1 LGIKRQ
7 VGRGAWCLIGDFN
20 AVLHSEERKGKILL
34 NPNYMHAEVAEF
46 SDFVRSSDLMDL
58 PILGRKFT
66 WFHPNGSTMSRIDRM
81 LVNDD
86 WLLLWNNPTLWVLPR
101 SVSDHCSLI
110 VRYSGFDWGPKP
122 FRFNNHWLLNN
133 NFHGVVEDYWR
144 NCNFTGWMAVIL
156 KEKLKGLKSILRV
169 WNKENYGQMDSKMN
183 NLIEDIKRLDLKSE
197 SLGISEEEVLL
208 RKRKFSEMW
217 QLRRCK
223 ESTIRQQS
231 RQTWLR
237 EGDSNSRFF
246 HASVKSRGKRNLIS
260 ALQVGETWLESP
272 ADIRQATVDNFK
284 LKFSTVSWLRPKLD
298 GVSFPSLSE
307 EENCWLTR
315 PFALEELESMVK
327 ECDGNKS
334 PGPDGFNF
342 AFVKALWNV
351 FKGEIRI
358 MFDQFHGIGSLPK
371 SFTSYFVALI
381 PKINSPF
388 SLGDFRPISL
398 LGCLYKM
405 IAKVLTARLAH
416 AMDGLVAST
425 QSAFLKGRHLV
436 DGVVVINEVVDL
448 AKRNGKSCMIFKVDF
463 EKAYD
468 SVEWSF
474 LDYMLDRFGFC
485 SKWKDWIHACVFAG
499 SMSVLINGSPS
510 EEINIQRG
518 LKQGDPLAP
527 FLFLLVAEGL
537 GGIMRRAVELNRFHG
552 FRVGNNGVVVSHLQY
567 ADDTICVGEASINNL
582 WALKAILRGFE
593 MASGLKVNYWK
604 SSLMG
609 INVSQDFLVLA
620 STFLNCKT
628 SVVPFKYLGLPV
640 GANPRRMTTWEP
652 LLESLWKRLSV
663 WGNKFVSLGGRI
675 TLLNSVLNA
684 IPIFYLSY
692 LKLPVQVWRK
702 IRQIQRD
709 FLWGGRRGSRKI
721 SWIKWDT
728 VCLPKNKGGLGV
740 RDVRV
745 VNISLLAKWRWRLLD
760 INHAVWKEVISSKYG
775 AAAVGKV
782 EIHEDCKPW
791 FASLWW
797 RDISS
802 IGLNLDI
809 NWFSSNAYRK
819 LGNGMQTRFW
829 WDIWNG
835 GIPLKDRFPRLFSIS
850 NQQNA
855 SVAEM
860 YNNNIG
866 GERWLFTWRRRFFV
880 WESELFE
887 ELKDSIYG
895 TVLSESEDCWCWRPE
910 NDAVFSVKST
920 YNLVSSLSNS
930 NVLETLWHGRIF
942 SSIWKSPTPSKVVGF
957 VWQLLHNRIPTRSNL
972 VSRSILAPG
981 VDSLCPLC
989 GEENE
994 TDQHL
999 FLYCKVSLLQHLS
1012 LTHIPYFLFSIV

>member
-1 LGIKRQ
+1 MIIASSNIRGLGGVGKRNYLKELIRKECLEFLAIQETKLETIPDSLCNSLWGGDDCCWVSLPSSGNSGGILSIWSKALGVLKFSFTGEGFVGVCLEWGPLKKVCFVVNIYSKCDLISKRRLWETLLGIKRQ

-20 AVLHSEERKGKILL
+20 AVLHSEERKGQILL
-34 NPNYMHAEVAEF
+34 NPNYMRAEVAEF

-208 RKRKFSEMW
+208 HKRKFSEMW
-217 QLRRCK
+217 QHRRCK

-272 ADIRQATVDNFK
+272 ADIRQATVDYFK
-284 LKFSTVSWLRPKLD
+284 LKFSTVSCLRPKLD

-405 IAKVLTARLAH
+405 IAKVWTARL
-416 AMDGLVAST
+416 V
-425 QSAFLKGRHLV
+425 
-436 DGVVVINEVVDL
+436 
-448 AKRNGKSCMIFKVDF
+448 
-463 EKAYD
+463 
-468 SVEWSF
+468 
-474 LDYMLDRFGFC
+474 
-485 SKWKDWIHACVFAG
+485 
-499 SMSVLINGSPS
+499 
-510 EEINIQRG
+510 
-518 LKQGDPLAP
+518 
-527 FLFLLVAEGL
+527 
-537 GGIMRRAVELNRFHG
+537 
-552 FRVGNNGVVVSHLQY
+552 
-567 ADDTICVGEASINNL
+567 
-582 WALKAILRGFE
+582 
-593 MASGLKVNYWK
+593 
-604 SSLMG
+604 
-609 INVSQDFLVLA
+609 
-620 STFLNCKT
+620 
-628 SVVPFKYLGLPV
+628 
-640 GANPRRMTTWEP
+640 
-652 LLESLWKRLSV
+652 
-663 WGNKFVSLGGRI
+663 
-675 TLLNSVLNA
+675 
-684 IPIFYLSY
+684 
-692 LKLPVQVWRK
+692 
-702 IRQIQRD
+702 
-709 FLWGGRRGSRKI
+709 
-721 SWIKWDT
+721 
-728 VCLPKNKGGLGV
+728 
-740 RDVRV
+740 
-745 VNISLLAKWRWRLLD
+745 
-760 INHAVWKEVISSKYG
+760 
-775 AAAVGKV
+775 
-782 EIHEDCKPW
+782 
-791 FASLWW
+791 
-797 RDISS
+797 
-802 IGLNLDI
+802 
-809 NWFSSNAYRK
+809 
-819 LGNGMQTRFW
+819 
-829 WDIWNG
+829 
-835 GIPLKDRFPRLFSIS
+835 
-850 NQQNA
+850 
-855 SVAEM
+855 
-860 YNNNIG
+860 
-866 GERWLFTWRRRFFV
+866 
-880 WESELFE
+880 
-887 ELKDSIYG
+887 
-895 TVLSESEDCWCWRPE
+895 
-910 NDAVFSVKST
+910 
-920 YNLVSSLSNS
+920 
-930 NVLETLWHGRIF
+930 
-942 SSIWKSPTPSKVVGF
+942 
-957 VWQLLHNRIPTRSNL
+957 
-972 VSRSILAPG
+972 
-981 VDSLCPLC
+981 
-989 GEENE
+989 
-994 TDQHL
+994 
-999 FLYCKVSLLQHLS
+999 
-1012 LTHIPYFLFSIV
+1012 